1 MSSIKDSSKAWSDL
15 AAYYENSR
23 AKEDSLDRLVEWPA
37 QREVLGDVTGRA
49 ILDLGCGNG
58 AKLAQLVEDG
68 AIASVGVD
76 ISGNFIEHQMS
87 ELSLIHGD
95 LCKISTMPQIS
106 GCTFDRIMFLQSFGY
121 AEDPIQILK
130 TARSMLTEDGYILLS
145 RTQPFRYAL
154 ERAEKNGTSLGEEY
168 FSGGQFTYTSKWNDK
183 ISLIKRSY
191 TISDLMNIFSTAGLW
206 IESAQEPQ
214 LSDEDRRKYPHKQEW
229 LNKYL
234 GILIFKLRP
243 LPPSS
248 RLSAT

>member
-1 MSSIKDSSKAWSDL
+1 
-15 AAYYENSR
+15 
-23 AKEDSLDRLVEWPA
+23 
-37 QREVLGDVTGRA
+37 
-49 ILDLGCGNG
+49 
-58 AKLAQLVEDG
+58 
-68 AIASVGVD
+68 
-76 ISGNFIEHQMS
+76 MS

-95 LCKISTMPQIS
+95 LCQISTMPQIT
-106 GCTFDRIMFLQSFGY
+106 GRTFDRIMFLQSFGY

-145 RTQPFRYAL
+145 RTQPLRYAL

-214 LSDEDRRKYPHKQEW
+214 LSDDDRRKYPHKQEW

-243 LPPSS
+243 LPPSP